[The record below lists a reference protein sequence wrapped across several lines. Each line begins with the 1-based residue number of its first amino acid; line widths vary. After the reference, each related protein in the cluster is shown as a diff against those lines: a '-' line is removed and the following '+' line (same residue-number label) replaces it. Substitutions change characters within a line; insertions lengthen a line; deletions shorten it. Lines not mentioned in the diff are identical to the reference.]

1 MIHANEDCGRGG
13 GAFRGPCEPS
23 AEQRRYQIKLPGG
36 K

>member
-1 MIHANEDCGRGG
+1 MAATIRGRKH
-13 GAFRGPCEPS
+13 GAFQGPCELS